1 MKQKILN
8 TVAGG
13 NPDSPAAQEM
23 LKNKNILKTKPRILV
38 TGAAGRN
45 AAPAVLELLRKGFP
59 VRAFVRRQDARSEK
73 LKLAGAEIFVGDL
86 LDLNDLRRAMID
98 VQRAYHSPPVA
109 ANLLHGMML
118 FALAAEEAK
127 LEVVAVMSGW
137 NPHPTHPTIHTRE
150 HWIANNIY
158 RWMPTVDVIYINPG
172 IFAFMYLLGLPMIV
186 HFGMLVGPWG
196 DGLNAPPSSEDIG
209 SVAAAVL
216 ADPSPHIGK
225 RYRPT
230 GPKLISPHDIAD
242 ILTDVVGRKVKYQD
256 VSTKMFLKAA
266 KAQGVSA
273 YELGHIGSY
282 FEEVRGGTYAVG
294 APTDHVQQILGRPPE
309 SFETAARRYIA
320 QPDLIARGL
329 RAGTKLEA
337 LAFMVKMMLTTAPN
351 PDRWAR
357 ERGHPIL
364 REPLLAH
371 DSREWRQSAEQQDLF
386 LLPTP
391 KGHGQ
396 QRSSSQELIKTALR

>member
-1 MKQKILN
+1 
-8 TVAGG
+8 
-13 NPDSPAAQEM
+13 
-23 LKNKNILKTKPRILV
+23 
-38 TGAAGRN
+38 
-45 AAPAVLELLRKGFP
+45 LELLGKGFP
-59 VRAFVRRQDARSEK
+59 VRAFVRRNDARSETLRK
-73 LKLAGAEIFVGDL
+73 AGAEIFVGDL
-86 LDLNDLRRAMID
+86 FDLSDLRSALVD

-109 ANLLHGMML
+109 PNLLHGMML

-127 LEVVAVMSGW
+127 LEVVALMSGW
-137 NPHPTHPTIHTRE
+137 NPHPAHPTIHTRE

-172 IFAFMYLLGLPMIV
+172 IFAFMYLFGLPAIV

-209 SVAAAVL
+209 SVAAGVL

-230 GPKLISPHDIAD
+230 GPKLISPYDVAD

-266 KAQGVSA
+266 KAQGVSDF
-273 YELGHIGSY
+273 EIGHIGAY

-294 APTDHVQQILGRPPE
+294 APTDHVQEVLGRPPE

-320 QPDLIARGL
+320 QPDLIAPGL
-329 RAGTKLEA
+329 RVGTKLEA
-337 LAFMVKMMLTTAPN
+337 LAFMVKMMLTRAPD

-357 ERGHPIL
+357 ERGHPML
-364 REPLLAH
+364 REPVLAH
-371 DSREWRQSAEQQDLF
+371 DSPDWRKAAEQKDLL
-386 LLPTP
+386 LLPTS
-391 KGHGQ
+391 GAEGQ
-396 QRSSSQELIKTALR
+396 QAPYAQELIRKASW

>member
-1 MKQKILN
+1 M
-8 TVAGG
+8 
-13 NPDSPAAQEM
+13 
-23 LKNKNILKTKPRILV
+23 TKPRILV

-45 AAPAVLELLRKGFP
+45 ASTTVLDLLGKGFP

-73 LKLAGAEIFVGDL
+73 LRQAGAEIFVGDL
-86 LDLNDLRRAMID
+86 FDLGDLRSALVD

-109 ANLLHGMML
+109 PNLLHGMML

-127 LEVVAVMSGW
+127 LEVVALMSGW
-137 NPHPTHPTIHTRE
+137 NPHPAHPTIHTRE

-158 RWMPTVDVIYINPG
+158 QWMPTVDIIYINPG
-172 IFAFMYLLGLPMIV
+172 IFAFMYLFGLPAIV

-209 SVAAAVL
+209 SVAAGVL

-230 GPKLISPHDIAD
+230 GPKLISPHDVAD
-242 ILTDVVGRKVKYQD
+242 ILTDVVGRKVRYQD

-266 KAQGVSA
+266 KAQGVSDF
-273 YELGHIGSY
+273 EIGHIGAY
-282 FEEVRGGTYAVG
+282 FDELRGGTYAVG
-294 APTDHVQQILGRPPE
+294 APTDHVQEVLGRPPE

-320 QPDLIARGL
+320 QPDLIAPGL

-337 LAFMVKMMLTTAPN
+337 LGFMVKMMLTRAPDA
-351 PDRWAR
+351 DRWAR

-371 DSREWRQSAEQQDLF
+371 DNPDWRIAAEQKDLL
-386 LLPTP
+386 LLPTSRAQ
-391 KGHGQ
+391 GQ
-396 QRSSSQELIKTALR
+396 QRTYSQELIRTAS

>member
-1 MKQKILN
+1 M
-8 TVAGG
+8 
-13 NPDSPAAQEM
+13 
-23 LKNKNILKTKPRILV
+23 TKPRILV
-38 TGAAGRN
+38 TAAAGRN
-45 AAPAVLELLRKGFP
+45 ASAAVLDLLGKGFP

-73 LKLAGAEIFVGDL
+73 LKQAGAEIFVGDL
-86 LDLNDLRRAMID
+86 FDLSDLRSALVD

-109 ANLLHGMML
+109 PNLLHGMML

-127 LEVVAVMSGW
+127 LEVVALMSGW
-137 NPHPTHPTIHTRE
+137 NPHPAHPTIHTRE

-172 IFAFMYLLGLPMIV
+172 IFAFRYLFGLPAIV

-209 SVAAAVL
+209 SVAAGVL

-230 GPKLISPHDIAD
+230 GPKLISPHDVAD
-242 ILTDVVGRKVKYQD
+242 ILSDVVGRKVKYRD
-256 VSTKMFLKAA
+256 VSTRMFLKAA

-273 YELGHIGSY
+273 FEIGHIGSY

-294 APTDHVQQILGRPPE
+294 APTDHVQEVLGRPPE

-320 QPDLIARGL
+320 QPDLIAPGL
-329 RAGTKLEA
+329 RIGTKLEA
-337 LAFMVKMMLTTAPN
+337 LAFMVKMMLTRAP
-351 PDRWAR
+351 DAERWAR

-364 REPLLAH
+364 REPVLAH
-371 DSREWRQSAEQQDLF
+371 DSRDWRKAAEQQDLL
-386 LLPTP
+386 LLPTSRVQV
-391 KGHGQ
+391 Q
-396 QRSSSQELIKTALR
+396 QRPYSQELIKTG

>member
-1 MKQKILN
+1 M
-8 TVAGG
+8 
-13 NPDSPAAQEM
+13 
-23 LKNKNILKTKPRILV
+23 TKPRILV

-45 AAPAVLELLRKGFP
+45 ASAAVLDLLEKGFP

-73 LKLAGAEIFVGDL
+73 LRQAGAEIFAGDL
-86 LDLNDLRRAMID
+86 FDLDDLRRALVD

-109 ANLLHGMML
+109 PNLLHGMML

-127 LEVVAVMSGW
+127 LEVVALMSGW
-137 NPHPTHPTIHTRE
+137 NPHPAHPTIHTRE

-172 IFAFMYLLGLPMIV
+172 IFAFMYLFGLPAIV

-209 SVAAAVL
+209 SVAAGVL

-230 GPKLISPHDIAD
+230 GPKLISPHDVAD
-242 ILTDVVGRKVKYQD
+242 ILTDVVGRKVRYQD

-266 KAQGVSA
+266 KAQGVSDF
-273 YELGHIGSY
+273 EIGHIGAY
-282 FEEVRGGTYAVG
+282 FEELRGGTYAVG
-294 APTDHVQQILGRPPE
+294 APTDHVQEVLGRPPE

-320 QPDLIARGL
+320 QPDLIAPGL

-337 LAFMVKMMLTTAPN
+337 LGFMVKMMLTRAPDA
-351 PDRWAR
+351 DRWAR

-371 DSREWRQSAEQQDLF
+371 DNPDWRIAAEQKDLL
-386 LLPTP
+386 LLPTSRAQ
-391 KGHGQ
+391 GQ
-396 QRSSSQELIKTALR
+396 QRTYSQELIRTAS